1 MRMRPEDTQRLRRL
15 VGVLVVVGL
24 VAALVAAFAWPNG
37 TRPQRLAVFAQ
48 EATPAATPSAE
59 QQLSDLQT
67 RVAVLSTQVADL
79 GGADPEEIA
88 GRLGG
93 RRAGFDHFYGAPTAF
108 PAPDQVEYHVPDV
121 GRLLVTFDNDRA
133 VALTALPNRKPDLP
147 LDQPDPADWSLD
159 TARQMIARF
168 SPADAT
174 FAGQQQTGPTMLVVP
189 GSSEH
194 LSAAVVPP
202 DLSGCTAGGAAS
214 FEAQVTTPTANTA
227 SSVSIRLT
235 QPPSTLPAA
244 KPQRPKVNRGG
255 GAVANSS
262 LGGVVNVN
270 GIRVQAQQVRPNATG
285 TRAPA
290 EGNTL
295 IGIQVTIDNQSN
307 RPLDFALTDFALA
320 DARGREVAPICG
332 GVEPAIVPGELKP
345 GETAEGWITFQ
356 APSNFVPAKFMFYP
370 SGATIGF
377 TLR

>member
-1 MRMRPEDTQRLRRL
+1 
-15 VGVLVVVGL
+15 
-24 VAALVAAFAWPNG
+24 
-37 TRPQRLAVFAQ
+37 
-48 EATPAATPSAE
+48 
-59 QQLSDLQT
+59 
-67 RVAVLSTQVADL
+67 
-79 GGADPEEIA
+79 
-88 GRLGG
+88 
-93 RRAGFDHFYGAPTAF
+93 
-108 PAPDQVEYHVPDV
+108 
-121 GRLLVTFDNDRA
+121 
-133 VALTALPNRKPDLP
+133 
-147 LDQPDPADWSLD
+147 
-159 TARQMIARF
+159 
-168 SPADAT
+168 
-174 FAGQQQTGPTMLVVP
+174 MLVVP